1 MKKKVTDEEVGKV
14 LGQVAEQ
21 VRSELDYEFRVAQS
35 QMFLAENDLIETF
48 TTEQKELY
56 LIYSQ
61 KRTAF
66 YDIAEQIYKKTF

>member
-21 VRSELDYEFRVAQS
+21 VRSELDYEFRVAKS
-35 QMFLAENDLIETF
+35 QMLLAENDLIETF

-61 KRTAF
+61 KRTTF
-66 YDIAEQIYKKTF
+66 YDIAEQMYEKKF